1 MAENP
6 EQASS
11 EVEQAAESGASRVNG
26 VMNGLSQQIA
36 DAAMERS
43 VRIVRK
49 YVENDGEITF
59 KGDERPAA
67 TITGDAQRT
76 SVDRQCVLDGAVHSC
91 ALATQTKAEKEQAGI
106 EPSELEK
113 AASKQMEEFVELKER
128 KANQLKPKPDTG
140 QNKQSEEGLKK
151 DNNNDKGNKDDE
163 DNKDNKDDE
172 DNEESKEETVGEQIS
187 ENLSNALDDCSE
199 IVKSQAA
206 HKHAGGL
213 QEMVNSIPSP
223 SGAIRERFRSRP
235 GEERDQ
241 LNLCSGLKEGLQR
254 SVNKLC
260 EKLVEKQD
268 KTGPF
273 ASFSELFSAKE
284 AENYEQLFAK
294 LKQKDRD
301 TIQAEFSKVVD
312 QFMENVNQYLDV
324 NRDNPKALELAQSE
338 DGPFKKAAA
347 KLNEMAEK
355 FKVGSKEG
363 EKPPSERLKE
373 RLDEHQQKADAK
385 RSAENKPQKDAG
397 SHDPAHP
404 HAHENNPSNT
414 GGGNSGQTQAP
425 KPKPKV

>member
-26 VMNGLSQQIA
+26 IMNGLSQQIA

-113 AASKQMEEFVELKER
+113 AASKQMEGFVELKER
-128 KANQLKPKPDTG
+128 KANQLKPERNAKPKK
-140 QNKQSEEGLKK
+140 QNEEEEEDKK
-151 DNNNDKGNKDDE
+151 DGKKNDNDG
-163 DNKDNKDDE
+163 
-172 DNEESKEETVGEQIS
+172 EESKEATVGEQIS
-187 ENLSNALDDCSE
+187 ENLSNALDDCSK

-206 HKHAGGL
+206 QKHAGGL
-213 QEMVNSIPSP
+213 QEMVNSIPSL
-223 SGAIRERFRSRP
+223 SGAISEYFRSRP

-241 LNLCSGLKEGLQR
+241 LNLCSALKEGLQR
-254 SVNKLC
+254 SVNDLC

-273 ASFSELFSAKE
+273 AAFRELFSAKK
-284 AENYEQLFAK
+284 AENDEQLFAK
-294 LKQKDRD
+294 LKQEDKD

-312 QFMENVNQYLDV
+312 EFMKSVSQYLDV

-338 DGPFKKAAA
+338 DGPFKKAAV
-347 KLNEMAEK
+347 KLNEMAQK

-363 EKPPSERLKE
+363 EKSPSEILKE
-373 RLDEHQQKADAK
+373 KLDEHQPKADAK
-385 RSAENKPQKDAG
+385 RSAENKPQEGAG
-397 SHDPAHP
+397 SHDPAHA
-404 HAHENNPSNT
+404 HAHENHSHT
-414 GGGNSGQTQAP
+414 GGSDSGK
-425 KPKPKV
+425 KPTPRPRA